1 MDKLKNIIKYNKRMM
16 IFMATIV
23 IIGVISGSIL
33 CVILSSD
40 DKKAVIE
47 SVQSFNTNIVNNSFD
62 YVTSIKNVFIPNI
75 LITLLIWLLGI
86 SIIGALISIGLL
98 FWKAF
103 TLGFS
108 ISSFV
113 LAFNFKGILIC
124 IFYIF
129 PLIINLL
136 IFMYMSTYST
146 KLSIVLI
153 KSIIG
158 KQTINFKR
166 FINNYVKVLLVSII
180 VIIISG
186 LYEVF
191 INPYILKNIINLL
204 F

>member
-1 MDKLKNIIKYNKRMM
+1 
-16 IFMATIV
+16 
-23 IIGVISGSIL
+23 
-33 CVILSSD
+33 
-40 DKKAVIE
+40 
-47 SVQSFNTNIVNNSFD
+47 
-62 YVTSIKNVFIPNI
+62 
-75 LITLLIWLLGI
+75 
-86 SIIGALISIGLL
+86 
-98 FWKAF
+98 
-103 TLGFS
+103 
-108 ISSFV
+108 
-113 LAFNFKGILIC
+113 
-124 IFYIF
+124 
-129 PLIINLL
+129 
-136 IFMYMSTYST
+136 MYMSTYST